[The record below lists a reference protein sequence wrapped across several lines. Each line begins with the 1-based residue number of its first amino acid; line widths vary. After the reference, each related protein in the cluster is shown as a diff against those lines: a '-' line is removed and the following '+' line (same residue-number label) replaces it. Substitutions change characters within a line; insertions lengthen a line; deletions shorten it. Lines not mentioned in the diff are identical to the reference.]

1 MVKKIIL
8 AQPRGFCAGVDRA
21 IEIVEESLNLYE
33 KPVYVRHAIV
43 HNSHVVGDLEK
54 KGAIFIESLENIP
67 ENSLVIFSAHGIP
80 PEVIKEAEKRNLK
93 FIDATCPLV
102 TKIHL
107 EAKRYHN
114 EGYSIILIGH
124 KNHQEVLGTMGY
136 APMTLVETK
145 EDVKKLKI
153 KNEKIICLTQTTL
166 SLDDTKGILKAIKQK
181 YPQLETPKKEDI
193 CYATQNRQNAVKELS
208 KKTDLI
214 LVIGDK
220 ESSNSN
226 RLVETAVNNHN
237 KERSLFPITV
247 NNGCSSFLIKNKDSI
262 KEEWLNS
269 EIIGLTSGASVPE
282 SLIQDTINYF
292 KKFNPNL
299 KVEILG
305 NVEEDVKFL
314 MPPQLEN

>member
-145 EDVKKLKI
+145 EDVKKLNI

-208 KKTDLI
+208 KKTGLI

-226 RLVETAVNNHN
+226 RLVETA
-237 KERSLFPITV
+237 V

-292 KKFNPNL
+292 KKFNHNL

>member
-145 EDVKKLKI
+145 EDVKKLNI

-208 KKTDLI
+208 KKTGLI

-226 RLVETAVNNHN
+226 RLVETA
-237 KERSLFPITV
+237 V

>member
-208 KKTDLI
+208 KKTGLI

-226 RLVETAVNNHN
+226 RLVETA
-237 KERSLFPITV
+237 V

>member
-21 IEIVEESLNLYE
+21 IEVVEESLKLYG
-33 KPVYVRHAIV
+33 KPIYVRHAIV
-43 HNSHVVGDLEK
+43 HNYHVVNELEQ
-54 KGAIFIESLENIP
+54 KGAIFTETLENIP
-67 ENSLVIFSAHGIP
+67 EDSLVIFSAHGIP
-80 PEVIKEAEKRNLK
+80 PKVREEAEKRNLK

-124 KNHQEVLGTMGY
+124 KGHQEVLGTMGY
-136 APMTLVETK
+136 APMTLVETV

-153 KNEKIICLTQTTL
+153 NNEKIICLTQTTL
-166 SLDDTKGILKAIKQK
+166 SLDDTKEILGAIKQK

-193 CYATQNRQNAVKELS
+193 CYATQNRQNAVKELAE
-208 KKTDLI
+208 KTNLI

-226 RLVETAVNNHN
+226 RMVETAINYGS
-237 KERSLFPITV
+237 K
-247 NNGCSSFLIKNKDSI
+247 SFLIQNKNSI
-262 KEEWLNS
+262 KKEWS
-269 EIIGLTSGASVPE
+269 DHETIGLTSGASVPE
-282 SLIQDTINYF
+282 SLIQETITYF

-299 KVEILG
+299 EVEILG
-305 NVEEDVKFL
+305 DIKENVKFL
-314 MPPQLEN
+314 MPPQLES

>member
-208 KKTDLI
+208 KKTGLI

-226 RLVETAVNNHN
+226 RLVETAVNN
-237 KERSLFPITV
+237 
-247 NNGCSSFLIKNKDSI
+247 GCSSFLIKNKDSI
-262 KEEWLNS
+262 KEEWLSN

>member
-145 EDVKKLKI
+145 EDVKKLNI

-208 KKTDLI
+208 KKTGLI

-226 RLVETAVNNHN
+226 RLVETAVN
-237 KERSLFPITV
+237 S
-247 NNGCSSFLIKNKDSI
+247 GCSSFLIKNKDSI